1 MKSFFFLLAFGSVNL
16 FGQVQINQQFK
27 GGNEPSLVINPK
39 NNAEIVLAFNTN
51 NVFKSKDTGKTFQRI
66 KVSSKFGFYGDP
78 VLVNGV
84 NDDVYL
90 VHLAKNDK
98 LKWPESFD
106 RIVFQSFNYNS
117 KVVKKSVGI
126 GYQLGKMQDK
136 PWLFVQNNTSKRNH
150 STLHLTWTCFD
161 KYDSRSPQD
170 STRIMHAYST
180 DNGAHF
186 STPQVI
192 SKVNGIAVDGD
203 SAMEGAT
210 VAMDKINGHLY
221 CLWSGKSQLWM
232 AQSKDGI
239 KWELPY
245 TVSEHINGWNITAPG
260 FWRAN
265 GMPFLVALDSHL
277 VAVWASEFNG
287 ISKVNYLFYNVRN
300 QTWSDIKTIEVEEGV
315 SSFMPFIQTMNNNA
329 YLVFYGVG
337 KRDVSTWQS
346 EVSVYAAKIN
356 ELNIDQKVL
365 ANKVEGTSFKSKNS
379 FLGDYIALGLFNQSD
394 KEEGLIAFTTL
405 INQKQTSIA
414 TVKIKF

>member
-1 MKSFFFLLAFGSVNL
+1 MKSFFFLLTFVSVNL
-16 FGQVQINQQFK
+16 YSQVQINQQFN

-39 NNAEIVLAFNTN
+39 NNAEIVLAFNTY
-51 NVFKSKDTGKTFQRI
+51 NVFKSSDTGKTFDRV

-78 VLVNGV
+78 VLVNGGENKV
-84 NDDVYL
+84 HL

-106 RIVFQSFNYNS
+106 RIVFQSFDFNS

-126 GYQLGKMQDK
+126 GYQNGKMQDK
-136 PWLFVQNNTSKRNH
+136 PWLFVQNNTDKKKQ
-150 STLHLTWTCFD
+150 STIHLTWTCFD

-180 DNGAHF
+180 DNGGHF
-186 STPQVI
+186 STPRVI

-210 VAMDKINGHLY
+210 MAMDKINGRLY
-221 CLWSGKSQLWM
+221 CLWSGMNQLWL

-239 KWELPY
+239 KWEQPY
-245 TVSEHINGWNITAPG
+245 AVSEHINGWNISAPG

-277 VAVWASEFNG
+277 VAVWASETNG

-300 QTWSDIKTIEVEEGV
+300 QTWNDVKTIEVEEGV
-315 SSFMPFIQTMNNNA
+315 SALMPFIQTMNNNA
-329 YLVFYGVG
+329 YLVFYGLG
-337 KRDVSTWQS
+337 ERDELTMQT
-346 EVSVYAAKIN
+346 EVSVFTAKIN
-356 ELNIDQKVL
+356 ELDIDKKVE
-365 ANKVEGTSFKSKNS
+365 AKKVEGTSFKSKNS

-394 KEEGLIAFTTL
+394 KEEGMLAFTTL
-405 INQKQTSIA
+405 INLKRTSIA
-414 TVKIKF
+414 TIKIKF

>member
-1 MKSFFFLLAFGSVNL
+1 MKTFFFLIGFTCVNL
-16 FGQVQINQQFK
+16 YSQVQLNQQFK
-27 GGNEPSLVINPK
+27 GGNEPSLVINPN
-39 NNAEIVLAFNTN
+39 NNAEVVLAFNTN
-51 NVFKSKDTGKTFQRI
+51 HVFKSKDTGKTFQRI
-66 KVSSKFGFYGDP
+66 QVSSKFGFYGDP
-78 VLVNGV
+78 VLVNGI
-84 NDDVYL
+84 NNNVYL

-106 RIVFQSFNYNS
+106 RIVFQSFDYNS

-126 GYQLGKMQDK
+126 GYQSGKMQDK
-136 PWLFVQNNTSKRNH
+136 PWLFVQNNTEKKKQSNI
-150 STLHLTWTCFD
+150 HLTWTSFD

-170 STRIMHAYST
+170 SSRIMHAYST
-180 DNGAHF
+180 DNGRHF

-210 VAMDKINGHLY
+210 MAMDKINGHLY
-221 CLWSGKSQLWM
+221 CLWSGMNKLWL

-239 KWELPY
+239 NWEIPKAI
-245 TVSEHINGWNITAPG
+245 SEHENGWNISAPG

-277 VAVWASEFNG
+277 MAVWASEKNG

-300 QTWSDIKTIEVEEGV
+300 QTWSDIKTIEIEEGV
-315 SSFMPFIQTMNNNA
+315 SSFMPFVQTKNNNA

-337 KRDVSTWQS
+337 KRDSITLQA
-346 EVSVYAAKIN
+346 EVSVYTAKIS
-356 ELNIDQKVL
+356 EIQKDKKVE
-365 ANKVEGTSFKSKNS
+365 AKKVEGTSFISKNS
-379 FLGDYIALGLFNQSD
+379 FLGDYIALGLFNQVD

>member
-1 MKSFFFLLAFGSVNL
+1 MKSFFFLIGLTCINL
-16 FGQVQINQQFK
+16 YSQVQLNQQFK

-51 NVFKSKDTGKTFQRI
+51 NVFKSKDTGKTFQRV

-78 VLVNGV
+78 VLVNGG
-84 NDDVYL
+84 NDKVYL
-90 VHLAKNDK
+90 VHLANNKK

-106 RIVFQSFNYNS
+106 RMVFQSFDFHS

-126 GYQLGKMQDK
+126 GYQFGKMQDK
-136 PWLFVQNNTSKRNH
+136 PWLFVQNEKENKKP
-150 STLHLTWTCFD
+150 STIHITWTCFD

-180 DNGAHF
+180 DNGEHF
-186 STPQVI
+186 SSPQVI

-210 VAMDKINGHLY
+210 MAMDKINGHLY
-221 CLWSGKSQLWM
+221 CLWSGMNKLWL
-232 AQSKDGI
+232 AQTKDGM
-239 KWELPY
+239 KWESPKAI
-245 TVSEHINGWNITAPG
+245 SEHENGWNISASG

-277 VAVWASEFNG
+277 MAVWASESNG
-287 ISKVNYLFYNVRN
+287 ISKVNYLFYNVIN
-300 QTWSDIKTIEVEEGV
+300 QMWSEVKTIEIEEGV
-315 SSFMPFIQTMNNNA
+315 NALMPFVQTKNNKA

-337 KRDVSTWQS
+337 KREAVTLQT
-346 EVSVYAAKIN
+346 EVSVYTAKIN
-356 ELNIDQKVL
+356 ELQKDQKVV
-365 ANKVEGTSFKSKNS
+365 AQKVEGTTFKSKNS